1 MSTPQWNPT
10 SDLTPTAEERNWAM
24 AAHLGSFVAAYMAL
38 GLLAPLLVLL
48 VKGNASPYVRR
59 HSVESLNFQ
68 ITVLIWTAVA
78 FVLAV
83 VTLGFGLLVILPLA
97 IVVAVFYVV
106 VVVLASV
113 RASGGR
119 HYRYPLTMRL
129 VS

>member
-10 SDLTPTAEERNWAM
+10 ADLTPTPEERNWAM
-24 AAHLGSFVAAYMAL
+24 AAHLGSFVAAYIAL

-48 VKGNASPYVRR
+48 VKGDSSPYVRR

-78 FVLAV
+78 IVLAV
-83 VTLGFGLLVILPLA
+83 LTLGIGLLVILPVA
-97 IVVAVFYVV
+97 IVVALFYVV

-119 HYRYPLTMRL
+119 DYRYPLTMRL

>member
-1 MSTPQWNPT
+1 MSAPQCAPPSDLAPT
-10 SDLTPTAEERNWAM
+10 SEERNWAM
-24 AAHLGSFVAAYMAL
+24 AAHLGSFVAAYIAL

-48 VKGNASPYVRR
+48 VKGNTSPYVRR

-68 ITVLIWTAVA
+68 ITMLIWTAVA

-83 VTLGFGLLVILPLA
+83 VTLGFGLLVILPVA

-113 RASGGR
+113 R
-119 HYRYPLTMRL
+119 
-129 VS
+129 